1 MAVARSSPSAGV
13 RWLLLFVI
21 LVVQFALLEAGLRL
35 YGSFEGT
42 TTFQSLFTTHPQV
55 GVVLRPG
62 AQIRYTTVEF
72 TTDIAINAQGVRDD
86 APLGPKL
93 PGERRVL
100 VLGDS
105 LVLSVQVP
113 LAQTFCM
120 DLERRLNARVGS
132 EERWRVING
141 GVQGYGP
148 VQEWFYFDKIAAAF
162 QPDIVLIVAFVG
174 NDAIE
179 AADMAPWL
187 EHGRPLE
194 DQQPTLNQMR
204 RIVRSSVV
212 LQYARMRWDQLRSR
226 WATGTPERPLSSYL
240 SDPPPVVGQGLEISR
255 KAFGLIA
262 DRARGVGARTA
273 IALMPARFQ
282 TDDADFGRL
291 SEIVRQAGGE
301 LVRNSASERFRTTLA
316 PLGLPMVDL
325 QPALAAQHDRVG
337 LFFQRNVHLTP
348 RGHDVV
354 AGALFE
360 FLESSGLT
368 KAAGR

>member
-1 MAVARSSPSAGV
+1 MLRQRKAF
-13 RWLLLFVI
+13 LLILI
-21 LVVQFALLEAGLRL
+21 LVIQFALLEAGLRV

-42 TTFQSLFTTHPQV
+42 TTFQSLFTSDPHV
-55 GVVLRPG
+55 GVRLRPG
-62 AQIRYTTVEF
+62 ASIRYTTVEF
-72 TTDIAINAQGVRDD
+72 TTDIAINAEGVRDD
-86 APLGPKL
+86 EPLGPK
-93 PGERRVL
+93 PVGERRVL

-105 LVLSVQVP
+105 LVLSVQVQQ
-113 LAQTFCM
+113 AQTFCE
-120 DLERRLNARVGS
+120 DLERRLNARGGD
-132 EERWRVING
+132 ERWRVING

-162 QPDIVLIVAFVG
+162 QPDVVLIVAFVG

-179 AADMAPWL
+179 AADAATAL
-187 EHGRPLE
+187 EQGRPLE

-212 LQYARMRWDQLRSR
+212 LQYIRMRWDQLKSR
-226 WATGTPERPLSSYL
+226 WSTGTPERPLSSYL
-240 SDPPPVVGQGLEISR
+240 SDPPAVVGQGLDVSR
-255 KAFGLIA
+255 RAFGLIA
-262 DRARGVGARTA
+262 DRARGIGARTA

-282 TDDADFGRL
+282 TDDPDYGRL
-291 SEIVRQAGGE
+291 AAIVRNAGGE
-301 LVRNSASERFRTTLA
+301 LVRNSASERFRAALS

-325 QPALAAQHDRVG
+325 QPTLAAQPERIG

-348 RGHDVV
+348 RGHNVV

-368 KAAGR
+368 KAAAR